1 MIMIMHPHD
10 EKQFLARLFEDP
22 RDARERRRIARYNAL
37 QAKEKQAEAEAE
49 NAVFYDVNKIR
60 LVLNKPRHWM
70 AAEIGCSARTLRSW
84 EHKRTIPS
92 SKYYGKLQVLLEQAN
107 EQSEPSRG

>member
-1 MIMIMHPHD
+1 MIMIMHPND

-22 RDARERRRIARYNAL
+22 KDARERRRIERYNAL
-37 QAKEKQAEAEAE
+37 QAKEKQAED
-49 NAVFYDVNKIR
+49 AVFYDANKIR
-60 LVLNKPRHWM
+60 LALNKSRKWM
-70 AAEIGCSARTLRSW
+70 ATEIGCSARTLRSW

-92 SKYYGKLQVLLEQAN
+92 AKYYVKLQMLLEQAN

>member
-10 EKQFLARLFEDP
+10 EKLYLARLFEDP
-22 RDARERRRIARYNAL
+22 KDARERRRIERYNAR
-37 QAKEKQAEAEAE
+37 QAKEKQAED
-49 NAVFYDVNKIR
+49 AVFYDVNKIR
-60 LVLNKPRHWM
+60 LALNKRRYWM

-92 SKYYGKLQVLLEQAN
+92 AKYYARLQMLLEMAN
-107 EQSEPSRG
+107 EQSETS